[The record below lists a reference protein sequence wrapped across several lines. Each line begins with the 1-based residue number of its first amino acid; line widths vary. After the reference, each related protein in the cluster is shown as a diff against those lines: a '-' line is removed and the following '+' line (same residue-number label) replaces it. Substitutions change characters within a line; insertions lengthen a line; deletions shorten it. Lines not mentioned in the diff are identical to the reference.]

1 MSNTYRKDK
10 DLEPLLRY
18 ADNEMLG
25 VLVKYLT
32 TDKDGKTRYAETL
45 TSDKQFKAAKDNY
58 QQVWQLIAGE
68 LQHFGGDTLVNLFRR
83 SGVEYREI
91 LTDVCKK
98 LKIKTDYKA
107 DTVKIEQA
115 LLAKL
120 FADSWEKMSDSER
133 DALREELKID
143 ASLTSSA
150 ALTAIIAAIRMGGF
164 MSYQVAMIVA
174 NAVAKALLGRGLT
187 LAANAGL
194 ARAIGV
200 FAGPI
205 GIAITVLLTIPAISG
220 PAFRVTLPA
229 VVQIA
234 AMRQQMLNEEE
245 PIF

>member
-187 LAANAGL
+187 LAAKAGL

-205 GIAITVLLTIPAISG
+205 GIAITVLFIPAISG

>member
-45 TSDKQFKAAKDNY
+45 TSDKQFKGAKDNY

>member
-10 DLEPLLRY
+10 DLDPLLRY

-32 TDKDGKTRYAETL
+32 TDKDGETRFTETL
-45 TSDKQFKAAKDNY
+45 TDDERFKAAKGDY
-58 QQVWQLIAGE
+58 KEVWQLIAGE
-68 LQHFGGDTLVNLFRR
+68 LQHFGGDTFVNLFRGT
-83 SGVEYREI
+83 GVEYREI

-98 LKIKTDYKA
+98 LNIKTDYKA
-107 DTVKIEQA
+107 ETVKIEQA

-120 FADSWEKMSDSER
+120 FQDSWEKMSASER
-133 DALREELKID
+133 DELRKELKID

-205 GIAITVLLTIPAISG
+205 GIAITVLLTVPAISG

-234 AMRQQMLNEEE
+234 AMRQQMLNEED

>member
-1 MSNTYRKDK
+1 MSNTYKKDK